1 MPGEEEIRG
10 AGFEPSKRVSQRI
23 TPDLHNGFTERPT
36 QRGPFSFFVAK
47 IETQAHKPAAGRA
60 ARVFVLLACA
70 SIKLCLRVARR
81 KQTNTMSTN
90 MKALRKMQPARGLSM
105 EPAQVPVIG
114 PADVLVRV
122 KAASICG
129 TDLHIYGWD
138 RWSQG
143 RIKPPVT
150 LGHEFCGVIER
161 IGDEVAALAL
171 KPGDFVSAEMHVNCG
186 HCHQCR
192 VGEAHI
198 CPNVKIIG
206 IDQDGAFADF
216 VRIPAANIIKLD
228 PGIPEHYGAILDPL
242 GNAVHTVLA
251 GAIAGQSVLVTG
263 CGPIGLMSIVVAK
276 ACGSSAVFATET
288 NEHRR
293 AMARRMGAD
302 VVINP
307 VAEDAVKKI
316 LGETDGTGVDVL
328 LEMSGNPTAIQQGFK
343 ALRAGGRASL
353 LGIPTESVPLDLV
366 NDVIFKGATVQG
378 IYGRRM
384 YGTWVQMTALLKAGR
399 LNLDPLFDE
408 RISLEK
414 FEDAFRKLQSGLAG
428 KILLYPNG
436 LQH

>member
-1 MPGEEEIRG
+1 M
-10 AGFEPSKRVSQRI
+10 
-23 TPDLHNGFTERPT
+23 TTT
-36 QRGPFSFFVAK
+36 
-47 IETQAHKPAAGRA
+47 
-60 ARVFVLLACA
+60 
-70 SIKLCLRVARR
+70 
-81 KQTNTMSTN
+81 
-90 MKALRKMQPARGLSM
+90 MKALRKMLAARGLSM
-105 EPAQVPVIG
+105 ESAQVPAIG
-114 PADVLVRV
+114 PTDVLVRV
-122 KAASICG
+122 KTASICG

-150 LGHEFCGVIER
+150 LGHEFCGVIEKV
-161 IGDEVAALAL
+161 GNEVAALKA
-171 KPGDFVSAEMHVNCG
+171 GDFVSAEMHVNCG

-216 VRIPAANIIKLD
+216 VKIPSANIIKLD
-228 PGIPEHYGAILDPL
+228 ASIPDHYGAILDPL

-263 CGPIGLMSIVVAK
+263 CGPIGLMSVVVAK
-276 ACGSSAVFATET
+276 ACGSSTVFATET

-293 AMARRMGAD
+293 AMAKKMGAD
-302 VVINP
+302 VVLNP
-307 VAEDAVKKI
+307 ASEDAVARI
-316 LGETDGTGVDVL
+316 LTETNKTGVDVL

-353 LGIPTESVPLDLV
+353 LGIPTENVPLDLV

-384 YGTWVQMTALLKAGR
+384 YETWVKMLALLKAGR
-399 LNLDPLFDE
+399 LNLEPLFGE
-408 RISLEK
+408 REPLEK
-414 FEDAFRKLQSGLAG
+414 FESAFAKLQGGLPG
-428 KILLYPNG
+428 KILLYPDG
-436 LQH
+436 VPL